1 MDAVRDL
8 APEKPERERR
18 QNDHKQPVGGELGGV
33 LVRPQ
38 HDIAEEVDQEVK
50 DHGDSGRNHQP
61 CENHPGKVALVERP
75 KEFPHRLAK
84 RSTWRRGEGSEALC
98 GRRPNRVVNRSDHAP
113 TSGGTVMANTPPRPS
128 ATPMAVFRTS
138 LGTTSST
145 WAWIRTVVSGIQR
158 KLLPNQNALSA
169 VCCRFP

>member
-1 MDAVRDL
+1 M
-8 APEKPERERR
+8 
-18 QNDHKQPVGGELGGV
+18 
-33 LVRPQ
+33 
-38 HDIAEEVDQEVK
+38 I
-50 DHGDSGRNHQP
+50 GR
-61 CENHPGKVALVERP
+61 
-75 KEFPHRLAK
+75 
-84 RSTWRRGEGSEALC
+84 
-98 GRRPNRVVNRSDHAP
+98 RRPNRVFKRSDHAP

-169 VCCRFP
+169 VCCRFRSECDADGGVPNVFGDNLIDLGLDQNGGQRNPKEVAAEPERAERGVLQVPVMSGRSFGGEGRGHGRKAKLSRLILAAEKR